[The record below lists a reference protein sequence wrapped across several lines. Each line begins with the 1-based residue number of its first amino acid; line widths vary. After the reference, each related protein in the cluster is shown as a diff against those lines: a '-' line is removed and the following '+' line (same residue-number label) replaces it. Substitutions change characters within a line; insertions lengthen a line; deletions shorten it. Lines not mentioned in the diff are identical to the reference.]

1 MENEGCGPAQDW
13 LTVQRPAIVQ
23 AFERKGPSIRAVTR
37 QVIPLSLGQG
47 RAAPDEDHRRCR
59 LHASRGASVHG
70 IAGRRADAESGHGGD
85 RKAHDGGA
93 RALFSRSSVQGLA
106 PDRRHER
113 RLAPGVFKARAPEV
127 LTGTPARGYVLILR
141 RACSC
146 FALPDSRGGSYITN
160 EPRKR
165 GNSIVW
171 ARGRCFG
178 TPACAEGVNA

>member
-70 IAGRRADAESGHGGD
+70 IAGRRADAEGGHGGD

-106 PDRRHER
+106 PDRGHER
-113 RLAPGVFKARAPEV
+113 RMAPGLDEARVPLRAEPGLAPKSSVFRP
-127 LTGTPARGYVLILR
+127 PR
-141 RACSC
+141 SC
-146 FALPDSRGGSYITN
+146 FALPHSPRGSYIIS

-165 GNSIVW
+165 GNPVVW
-171 ARGRCFG
+171 ALLTSLSSGGPGR
-178 TPACAEGVNA
+178 